1 MKFLKFVYATRKR
14 IVCTRL
20 YHLSIRLYLK
30 GFGDTALFS
39 FSVTLPHGTQPF
51 YKISQNGQR
60 HSKENRLYPFVP
72 PFNSFVPQRNRKCSF
87 FNVYS
92 RGEFR

>member
-51 YKISQNGQR
+51 YKIS
-60 HSKENRLYPFVP
+60 
-72 PFNSFVPQRNRKCSF
+72 
-87 FNVYS
+87 
-92 RGEFR
+92 